1 MSQATKPK
9 MQLNPYTN
17 IGYTMRGWYNE
28 NIKSTHKFFPY
39 TEKQCIKKFR
49 KFFSDRRSRCIVHF
63 LSDNLNKKIKETL
76 ESKLPQMDKVMELMR
91 DIKEEIGV
99 KTDSI
104 NAIFTQTGERYKE
117 VFSKK
122 LDQMA
127 QHKALVTAISMFL
140 RLVQIVSS
148 RIPNKFDYT
157 SLRDRSIENPLRKA
171 IDRFESNLDSFH
183 GTQRILAG
191 YNLVYKWVKTS
202 LGENAKNDLNFCLSK
217 YFKN

>member
-9 MQLNPYTN
+9 MPLNPNTN

-28 NIKSTHKFFPY
+28 NIKPTHKFFPY
-39 TEKQCIKKFR
+39 TEKECIRKFR

-63 LSDNLNKKIKETL
+63 LSDDLNKKIKDTL
-76 ESKLPQMDKVMELMR
+76 ESKIPQMDKVMELMR
-91 DIKEEIGV
+91 DIKEEIAV
-99 KTDSI
+99 KTESI
-104 NAIFTQTGERYKE
+104 NDVFLQTGERYKE
-117 VFSKK
+117 VFSRK

-127 QHKALVTAISMFL
+127 RHKALVTAISMFL
-140 RLVQIVSS
+140 YLIQVVSS
-148 RIPNKFDYT
+148 RIPDKFDYT

-171 IDRFESNLDSFH
+171 IDRFESNLDNFH
-183 GTQRILAG
+183 ATQAKMAR